1 MQIYC
6 ICGAWETRTPHLDT
20 AFYSINKALSLPAG
34 FIVEAKSLLASS
46 RSSQMS

>member
-20 AFYSINKALSLPAG
+20 AFYSINKAVSAPRWLYCRSQKSIG
-34 FIVEAKSLLASS
+34 FFTL
-46 RSSQMS
+46 